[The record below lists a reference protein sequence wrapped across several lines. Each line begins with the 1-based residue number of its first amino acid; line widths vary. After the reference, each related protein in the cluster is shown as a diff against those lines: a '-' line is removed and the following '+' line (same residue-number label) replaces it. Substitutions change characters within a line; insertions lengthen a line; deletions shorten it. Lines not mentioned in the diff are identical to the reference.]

1 MIDFNQVDSAVEL
14 TADFVLSRVS
24 EEQILFYYHGHF
36 VLGRSFPSK
45 LRKDGN
51 ASAGFYIGK
60 SGKIMYHD
68 FKTNE
73 HFNCFQYVGRLLRIN
88 FNETLQRIVQ
98 DFGVVGGNPSKLA
111 QHIIDAGIVFDRET
125 KKDTKI
131 QFSPGKW
138 TEKQLKY
145 WDQYALSQDDLTR
158 ENVFPVTRLFV
169 NKTELKNLDE
179 LCFAYVVY
187 TKFKDTA
194 NPYIK
199 IYSPYS
205 KSMKWLSNVPLT
217 VPFGIDSLKYGTDHV
232 IVTKAKKD
240 MMVLRKL
247 FPSVIGT
254 QNESTS
260 AVPDSLVRHLC
271 HNFPRRTIIWDSDE
285 TGVENCKKFNTRGFG
300 YFNTPKSLLA
310 QDIKDV
316 SDYVKAYGLRALEEM
331 LKHKKIL

>member
-1 MIDFNQVDSAVEL
+1 
-14 TADFVLSRVS
+14 VS
-24 EEQILFYYHGHF
+24 EEQILFMYHGHF
-36 VLGRSFPSK
+36 TLGKSFPSK

-60 SGKIMYHD
+60 TGKLMYHD

-73 HFNCFQYVGRLLRIN
+73 HLNCFQYVGQALHLN
-88 FNETLQRIVQ
+88 FNEVLHRIAN
-98 DFGVVGGNPSKLA
+98 DFGILGGTPTSLA
-111 QHIIDAGIVFDRET
+111 QAVIDAGVKFDRES

-131 QFSPGKW
+131 QFIPGQW
-138 TEKQLKY
+138 TDSRLRY
-145 WDQYALSQDDLTR
+145 WAQYELTKEELVS
-158 ENVFPVTRLFV
+158 ENVFPVASLFV
-169 NKTELKNLDE
+169 NKVEMRSLDE
-179 LCFAYVVY
+179 LCFAYLV
-187 TKFKDTA
+187 KADKKQE

-205 KSMKWLSNVPLT
+205 TSMKWLSNVPLT
-217 VPFGIDSLKYGTDHV
+217 VPFGLDTLSYGSNHV

-260 AVPDSLVRHLC
+260 SLTDEIVKHLC
-271 HNFPRRTIIWDSDE
+271 FNFPRRTIIWDSDE
-285 TGVENCKKFNTRGFG
+285 TGVDNCKKFNSRGFG
-300 YFNTPKSLLA
+300 YFNTPKSLLE

-316 SDYVKAYGLRALEEM
+316 SDFVKAFGLKALENL
-331 LKHKKIL
+331 LKEKQIL